1 MRAGA
6 LRIIGALAAT
16 YAKAYDVT
24 ASSAYA
30 AKASER
36 VTRQPHAREGTV
48 VHRAKARAERS
59 ASGTERSPRPGVAA
73 QRPGRSPGPACPGRH
88 QAKANVCAA
97 ICDRAARRLSNHVAR
112 GRRGGDHEYK
122 SATRLAR
129 EGVTS
134 AHVAKAFGSSRHR
147 LISRG
152 FRRAAAC
159 VSKKGP
165 LCNACCAEGNRR
177 LS

>member
-59 ASGTERSPRPGVAA
+59 ASGTIGAFAASQLGRAATRPNANACAVFTTATRERHMKTSTSAPVAKAFSTRNAAAARAKARADDRRPTGFECLPLPGVAA
-73 QRPGRSPGPACPGRH
+73 CDESERQLG
-88 QAKANVCAA
+88 V
-97 ICDRAARRLSNHVAR
+97 CDRAALCR
-112 GRRGGDHEYK
+112 
-122 SATRLAR
+122 
-129 EGVTS
+129 
-134 AHVAKAFGSSRHR
+134 
-147 LISRG
+147 
-152 FRRAAAC
+152 FR
-159 VSKKGP
+159 
-165 LCNACCAEGNRR
+165 
-177 LS
+177 